1 MRRARVKDERQWPTP
16 SSSLP
21 PSLPWPSPLFPHTAS
36 SHSPSGLVSPLWTK
50 SMGIT
55 IDSVEDAAVAWEVNG
70 ADEDGDRKSVVR
82 FASYICHVADVLGS
96 SAVVGGE
103 GHRGRADCAQLCL
116 AWMSLLRLPPKRCT
130 SGSRRPG
137 SAATGTGVDNPPKMA
152 CTCDGTSRL
161 FYMIVYR

>member
-1 MRRARVKDERQWPTP
+1 
-16 SSSLP
+16 
-21 PSLPWPSPLFPHTAS
+21 
-36 SHSPSGLVSPLWTK
+36 
-50 SMGIT
+50 MGIT

-116 AWMSLLRLPPKRCT
+116 AWMSLLRLPPKRV
-130 SGSRRPG
+130 SVVPSLPL
-137 SAATGTGVDNPPKMA
+137 SLV
-152 CTCDGTSRL
+152 
-161 FYMIVYR
+161 